1 VVKKDVRHNFKSCKR
16 KGGKMPLIKTI
27 EYIYRNGEKRGVIL
41 DIDTFASLINMLEDM
56 KDALDLKK
64 AKAEAKGFTDFD
76 VLVKELKEEG
86 RL

>member
-1 VVKKDVRHNFKSCKR
+1 
-16 KGGKMPLIKTI
+16 MPLIKTI